1 MHICD
6 NSVFTFRIRKQCI
19 GLSNTYNVDSLNSF
33 RGSVVDKFKSELCIL
48 QKGYDSKE
56 NNIRIQYANNSI

>member
-48 QKGYDSKE
+48 QKGYDSK
-56 NNIRIQYANNSI
+56 